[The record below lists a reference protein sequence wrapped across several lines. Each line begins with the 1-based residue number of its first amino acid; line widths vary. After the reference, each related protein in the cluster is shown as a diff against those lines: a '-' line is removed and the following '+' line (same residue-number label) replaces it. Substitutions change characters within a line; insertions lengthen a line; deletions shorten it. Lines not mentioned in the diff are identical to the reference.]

1 MGDNAETSLK
11 YTVSGDQIQKPIMP
25 VWECRTYIDNIIG
38 DRVFNVVQCSI
49 NNIEKKIKFT
59 WIDRNNTPKMPL
71 VILVK

>member
-1 MGDNAETSLK
+1 MGDKAETNLK
-11 YTVSGDQIQKPIMP
+11 YIISDDQIQKPIMP

-59 WIDRNNTPKMPL
+59 WIDGNNTPKIPL